1 MFFSPSC
8 MIFVQPACEFRGRSQ
23 CLLSKFRHSAIFCDS
38 ISRCPLEWWD
48 LGGELCKDQA
58 RSLVGWLGG
67 FCCNSWERVCRLLW
81 CLVLY
86 KHYCLLIIV
95 DYWTG
100 SGGWN
105 HGADLL
111 GSWML
116 FPRASARVTPELPG
130 PKPSPLRPPPSCPP
144 RPHCWV
150 VASHSLLTTVLP
162 LRTLEG
168 KISSRFIKWSDD

>member
-8 MIFVQPACEFRGRSQ
+8 MIFVQPACEFGVRSQ

-38 ISRCPLEWWD
+38 MSRCLLEWWD

-58 RSLVGWLGG
+58 RSLVGWWGG
-67 FCCNSWERVCRLLW
+67 FCCNSWERVCRSLW
-81 CLVLY
+81 CLVLH

-116 FPRASARVTPELPG
+116 FPRASAWVTPALPG
-130 PKPSPLRPPPSCPP
+130 PEPSPLRPPPSLPP
-144 RPHCWV
+144 TPPLLGGSLTHLV
-150 VASHSLLTTVLP
+150 DHSSAP
-162 LRTLEG
+162 ENSGG
-168 KISSRFIKWSDD
+168 KNLF